1 MKPRN
6 KTEREVVKLSERIP
20 ELSDKQREW
29 AIKTCISEDDAYKYG
44 DRFSRGCFYLVCTF
58 KGWQVLRYF
67 QVRVKFRFQ
76 KMVKEKIYFKEC
88 MQQWL
93 KDGEYVFLAKQRTS
107 GYIVDAFS
115 AFGKLEVRTH
125 TLWSGLGDPRDIGF
139 DGVYYASVQDKY
151 KYALRDFMEKIPCDD
166 IFRSVNANTY
176 NETLMRR
183 DVDMWKMC
191 KCHEAVFDR
200 DKMSAVKIAVR
211 HGKAAYIYDSLWWD
225 MLDSIMYLKKDVR
238 NPSVVCPEN
247 LREAH
252 DKWLKSADNKKRKV
266 ADRMEKLRLIAYEK
280 RELAYLERVAK
291 AEEENKKKAEALANV
306 YVARR
311 KQFFDIDIK
320 DGVIDIQ
327 VLKSVQ
333 EFFEEGKEMG
343 HCVFRNGY
351 YDVNKKPNCLILSAK
366 VNGQRMETIE
376 VNLADVTV
384 VQCQGHGNINSAFHD
399 AILKLIKDNLW
410 QIESRLPNRAS
421 RTA

>member
-6 KTEREVVKLSERIP
+6 KTEREVVKLSDRIP

-67 QVRVKFRFQ
+67 QVRVKFRFH

-125 TLWSGLGDPRDIGF
+125 TVWSGLGDPRDIWF

-151 KYALRDFMEKIPCDD
+151 KYALRDFKEKIPCDE

-191 KCHEAVFDR
+191 KYHEAVFDS

-238 NPSVVCPEN
+238 NPSVVCPAN

-266 ADRMEKLRLIAYEK
+266 ADRMEKLRLIADEK
-280 RELAYLERVAK
+280 RELAYLEQVAK

-351 YDVNKKPNCLILSAK
+351 YDVNKN
-366 VNGQRMETIE
+366 
-376 VNLADVTV
+376 
-384 VQCQGHGNINSAFHD
+384 
-399 AILKLIKDNLW
+399 
-410 QIESRLPNRAS
+410 
-421 RTA
+421 RTASYFLPR